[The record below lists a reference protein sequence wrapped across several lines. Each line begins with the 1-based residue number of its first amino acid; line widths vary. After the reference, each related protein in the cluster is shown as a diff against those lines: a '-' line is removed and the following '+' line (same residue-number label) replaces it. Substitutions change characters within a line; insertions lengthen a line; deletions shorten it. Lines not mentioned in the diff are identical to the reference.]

1 MQIERDVN
9 VWLTAQRTAAPAD
22 LKDYYSKFADF
33 YDRKLWHQLTVSIE
47 KFAALPA
54 AVPFFLALYDNF
66 IVDFEKK
73 INPISLV
80 KFLIQ
85 VAHQMKDPKAALSFL
100 SAQSEKLKEW
110 GVGSKEAYVLAV
122 METAHYRVVTGDLE
136 GCKIAMEESEK
147 LLDELPATE
156 TVISA
161 AFYRVSADYYNYKM
175 AYQQYYHNAL
185 LFLSSVNID
194 DLSIQEKQERAY
206 NLSMSALLGE
216 SLYNFSELL
225 MHPILDSLK
234 NTSMEWLRILLFQ
247 FNTGDM
253 DGFEKTSRSGEFLKL
268 PILVNTLAFLRQ
280 KLCLMTLIEAVFK
293 RSKEMRGKMT
303 FSEISRET
311 RVSLEE
317 VEHLV
322 MKALSLGLIRGKIDQ
337 VDSVVIVTWVQ
348 SRVLDKSQIKT
359 IHDRLDGWSNKV
371 LEQVTGLEQQESVQS
386 LIVQ

>member
-1 MQIERDVN
+1 MAPDLMQIERDVN

-216 SLYNFSELL
+216 SLYNFSEL
-225 MHPILDSLK
+225 
-234 NTSMEWLRILLFQ
+234 
-247 FNTGDM
+247 
-253 DGFEKTSRSGEFLKL
+253 